1 MKNYTRGVG
10 VPVIAPSP
18 VFTTGSVP
26 SVPRSGKTPSLCGVF
41 SRPAT
46 EGESSAPRC
55 LVGRRQR
62 RSGDQST
69 TDGFHVV
76 TNDAVVVV
84 VDDGEA
90 GSSSSGAEPMTHR
103 RFSTTERCGTEVGS
117 DDFLEKDHRWDRKN
131 NTGEEEDVTIRS
143 PSTGYVVVGCRYYQH
158 RHRTIARLTTFVG
171 MITCFV
177 ILSCGRTIPFADG
190 FQSPILP
197 ITTSRSNYYC
207 LTVRYGTNG
216 LPDPHHD
223 DNDKNGKHHGN
234 KHGKANHNRRR
245 PPPSSSSSR
254 RRANG
259 RSSSPPTVTTPAAAN
274 TRNATTHGVAATD
287 SSVDDAMQRISQLE
301 DMVAKQAVEMK
312 RLRDECKSLS
322 DAVNKVASVM
332 ELLYDAGSDQE
343 KNSTNN
349 RAPSS
354 DAASGNESKKPTV
367 KSLEDDDE
375 IFGKAPSSIMDAAD
389 AAGAAVL
396 AGLLAGQ
403 RRLLVDVRD
412 AELSKP
418 DQLVQFLELT
428 ILPVAAGLE
437 GLKSKRNRLKLVFP
451 KVSQLLEYRKRM
463 ALAAPEVV
471 ALSTMDFDPIESHDN
486 LVVILAPHPDDTEGV
501 QAMNTLLDPKSG
513 ITQPVVVFNP
523 HMAPVSDPA
532 ADFEVAYQLRL
543 FTVHYIAKPP
553 PPTIAV
559 DDEDDDDD
567 DDDEQTNYFD
577 TKDQLAAAMQHAKE
591 VSRNPMEHGGM
602 TRSMLIRAYPNPWNV
617 FVDISPDTD
626 ADFVVAATFAQE
638 PTPHELNTAVIE
650 CLQGSEE
657 EDELV
662 AQQMQQALEAG
673 QLDRVSEILSTM
685 GLDFSDDDDDDEDD
699 EDDDDD
705 EDDED
710 DDDGED
716 LWQLPDV
723 DTV

>member
-1 MKNYTRGVG
+1 MESSLV
-10 VPVIAPSP
+10 VPAAAFSKTKASLAAAPPPPPPSCLSAPSE
-18 VFTTGSVP
+18 SQL
-26 SVPRSGKTPSLCGVF
+26 LC
-41 SRPAT
+41 P
-46 EGESSAPRC
+46 
-55 LVGRRQR
+55 
-62 RSGDQST
+62 
-69 TDGFHVV
+69 
-76 TNDAVVVV
+76 VVVV
-84 VDDGEA
+84 NQRVEEPLWLVRRENNDSDTIASNDGINSAAAAAANPAQSGHARQRQAESSSSPSSGISTTTRHLCATTQQEYDRKQISYTRDDDDDDDEVKDGA
-90 GSSSSGAEPMTHR
+90 MMRLSTSQRVGVGRGHSRQYHHHHHTITRLSTLVWVMICLVLPFSCLINPAYGFRSPLFSPVTVYRPNGSSSWC
-103 RFSTTERCGTEVGS
+103 STT
-117 DDFLEKDHRWDRKN
+117 
-131 NTGEEEDVTIRS
+131 
-143 PSTGYVVVGCRYYQH
+143 
-158 RHRTIARLTTFVG
+158 A
-171 MITCFV
+171 
-177 ILSCGRTIPFADG
+177 
-190 FQSPILP
+190 
-197 ITTSRSNYYC
+197 
-207 LTVRYGTNG
+207 RYGTSNR
-216 LPDPHHD
+216 PDGGGENSSNNKNNRND
-223 DNDKNGKHHGN
+223 DNKNPK
-234 KHGKANHNRRR
+234 RRS
-245 PPPSSSSSR
+245 SSSSSR

-259 RSSSPPTVTTPAAAN
+259 RASPASASHNVTTFTTTTSSSSF
-274 TRNATTHGVAATD
+274 
-287 SSVDDAMQRISQLE
+287 SSMDALHRITQLE
-301 DMVAKQAVEMK
+301 DMVAKQAVEIK
-312 RLRDECKSLS
+312 RLRDECKSLTE
-322 DAVNKVASVM
+322 AVNTFASVM
-332 ELLYDAGSDQE
+332 ELLRDAGLNPEDENNTGDNSKASSTTEATASAAPE
-343 KNSTNN
+343 KGIK
-349 RAPSS
+349 P
-354 DAASGNESKKPTV
+354 KKHMV
-367 KSLEDDDE
+367 ESLEDDDE

-418 DQLVQFLELT
+418 EQLVQFLELT

-451 KVSQLLEYRKRM
+451 KVSQLLEYRKTM

-486 LVVILAPHPDDTEGV
+486 LVVLLAPHPDDTEGV
-501 QAMNTLLDPKSG
+501 QAMNALLDHKSG

-553 PPTIAV
+553 PPATA
-559 DDEDDDDD
+559 DDGDDDT
-567 DDDEQTNYFD
+567 EQTKYLE

-591 VSRNPMEHGGM
+591 VSRNPAQHGGT

-673 QLDRVSEILSTM
+673 QLDRVSELLGSM
-685 GLDFSDDDDDDEDD
+685 GLDFSDDEDDDG

-705 EDDED
+705 E
-710 DDDGED
+710 ED